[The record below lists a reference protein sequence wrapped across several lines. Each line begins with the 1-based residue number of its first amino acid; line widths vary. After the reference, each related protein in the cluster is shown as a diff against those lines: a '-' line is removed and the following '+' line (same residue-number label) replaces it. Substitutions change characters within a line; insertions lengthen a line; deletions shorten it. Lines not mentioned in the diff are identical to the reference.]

1 MDILITHGRSARS
14 RSLHLERWQLAILLL
29 GAFSLLLALSGA
41 IYHLIFLKAA
51 REGWPFI
58 GDLVHMIAKDE
69 FEQRDR
75 FMKENLNAM
84 AQKVGEMQAKMVK
97 LEAVSLRV
105 SGLAGIKPEELKA
118 IEAAV
123 AASASA
129 SAAEAIHPPAPSASG
144 AEAASAVQP
153 AVSTGGRGGPFI
165 PADTPSFTYL
175 NQMMDRLDEMSDYR
189 SDVFTLS
196 ESNLLESKIESL
208 SMPSIAPVV
217 GPIGSGFGF
226 RVDPFTGRAALHTGL
241 DFPVAIGTPIRAAAG
256 GVVISTLTLPSY
268 GQMVEIDHGNRLHT
282 RYAHSSKILVRTGQ
296 MIKRGD
302 VVALVGSTGRSTGPH
317 LHFEVLFDGVPQN
330 PAKFLARGNK
340 PEGETKTASAKA
352 GSKAGNK
359 SSKATSKAPK
369 KRQTH

>member
-1 MDILITHGRSARS
+1 
-14 RSLHLERWQLAILLL
+14 LHLERWQLAILLL
-29 GAFSLLLALSGA
+29 GAFCLLLALSGA
-41 IYHLIFLKAA
+41 IYHLIFMKAA

-58 GDLVHMIAKDE
+58 GDLVQVIAKDE
-69 FEQRDR
+69 FAQRDR

-84 AQKVGEMQAKMVK
+84 AKKVGEMQAKMVK

-105 SGLAGIKPEELKA
+105 SGLAGIKPDELKA

-129 SAAEAIHPPAPSASG
+129 SASEATTPTQPASG
-144 AEAASAVQP
+144 ASSTAPV
-153 AVSTGGRGGPFI
+153 VNTGGRGGPFI

-208 SMPSIAPVV
+208 SLPSIQPVA

-256 GVVISTLTLPSY
+256 GVVISTLNLPSY

-296 MIKRGD
+296 MIRRGD

-340 PEGETKTASAKA
+340 PESDTKTASAKPVSKSA
-352 GSKAGNK
+352 KPGAKGSKK
-359 SSKATSKAPK
+359 PP
-369 KRQTH
+369 TH